1 MIVGLT
7 GSIAMGKS
15 EVVRILRQH
24 AIPVFD
30 ADEAVHE
37 IYASGEGAA
46 ALRRNFPEAVIGNQ
60 VDRQRLSEAV
70 SGNPLRLKQLEDIIH
85 PLVRREESVFRRRVK
100 EDSCPIAVLDIPLL
114 YETGRESEVDAVVVV
129 SAPADRQRERALQ
142 RPGMSEAKLD
152 WILARQWPDERKRV
166 IADFVIDN
174 TGDLEHLENQ
184 VLKLLRRLER
194 LER

>member
-1 MIVGLT
+1 
-7 GSIAMGKS
+7 
-15 EVVRILRQH
+15 
-24 AIPVFD
+24 
-30 ADEAVHE
+30 
-37 IYASGEGAA
+37 
-46 ALRRNFPEAVIGNQ
+46 
-60 VDRQRLSEAV
+60 
-70 SGNPLRLKQLEDIIH
+70 
-85 PLVRREESVFRRRVK
+85 VFRRRVK

-152 WILARQWPDERKRV
+152 WILARQWRDERKRAV
-166 IADFVIDN
+166 ADFVIDN